1 MLPTRCLRNLYGWSI
16 IVCPGSFKR
25 KIKISAVQSWC
36 TEKKWK
42 LSFLLILYNFT
53 KLVFIGIECD
63 KLMLHSLCFSTRT
76 HIYYMY
82 NFICH
87 WNCLQ
92 IVFRFEW
99 EMFLLTTSSC
109 GLKPIFNAND
119 TSKTRNTGIILLKS
133 IMGGGRRYLKK
144 VGASKKMV
152 IIREILI

>member
-1 MLPTRCLRNLYGWSI
+1 MLPTRCLRNIFGWSI

-25 KIKISAVQSWC
+25 KRKISAVQSWC
-36 TEKKWK
+36 TEKKNENYRFYLYCTISRSLYLLALNAINWCYTRYASP
-42 LSFLLILYNFT
+42 LVHTFTTCTISFVT
-53 KLVFIGIECD
+53 G
-63 KLMLHSLCFSTRT
+63 
-76 HIYYMY
+76 
-82 NFICH
+82 
-87 WNCLQ
+87 

-99 EMFLLTTSSC
+99 AVFLLTTSSC